1 MAKSKKAPPNK
12 APARSRNILL
22 PWIFGL
28 IAIVGVFAAFVF
40 AYVKLVIEPNLPS
53 LDTLTDYT
61 PKIPLRIFTA
71 DNVLI
76 GEFGQEHREFVPIK
90 QIPPILKTAL
100 LVTEDEGFYSH
111 GGIAITGVLRA
122 VAANLIGGGMA
133 QGASTITMQV
143 ARNFF
148 LSREKTYTRK
158 VYEIML
164 AYKIEQALTKDQI
177 LELYMNQI
185 YLGQRSYGFASA
197 TRTYF
202 GKPIGELTIAEAAML
217 AGLPKAPAANNPV
230 ANPKRARQRQLYILQ
245 RLHDREYITDAQ
257 YRQAAREELHV
268 RSSGQ
273 EFGTHAEYVAES
285 VRQTMYEQ
293 FKEDIYTRGFNVYTT
308 IVSRDQDAAYDA
320 LRRNVMAYEIRHGYR
335 GPEAFI
341 TLPQAA
347 DARLE
352 AIDDELT
359 KHPVSGGLLPAV
371 VLAASTKMVRAVIS
385 SGDAIDIAGEGLRFA
400 AAGLGT
406 NAKPQLRIKPGA
418 VIRVAQ
424 DANKRWV
431 ITQLP
436 EVAAALV
443 ALNADDGSYRALVG
457 GFDFNLSKF
466 DHATQAWRQPGS
478 SIKPFVYSA
487 ALEKG
492 FAPGTLINDAPL
504 SLGSADTGGQ
514 AWEPKNDDGF
524 DGPISM
530 RRALAKSKNIVSV
543 RILRAVGVPYAHEY
557 LERFGFSID
566 KHPRNLT
573 MTLGTGSVTP
583 LQLAGAYAV
592 FANGGYRVNPY
603 LIRKVTD
610 ARGRDLFS
618 ARPTRAGTQGT
629 RVLDARNA
637 FVIDSMLRDVV
648 RSGTGAA
655 ASQKLGRTDIAGKT
669 GTTSDALD
677 GWFVGYGANVVAVGW
692 MGYDDPKSL
701 GSREF
706 GATLA
711 LPIWADYMRAALA
724 GKPEIQK
731 PSPAG
736 VALVDGDWRYQ
747 EYETAG
753 GVRSLGFDD
762 NAQASDAVRAL
773 SILNGIDVGK

>member
-1 MAKSKKAPPNK
+1 MLWPF
-12 APARSRNILL
+12 L
-22 PWIFGL
+22 FGL
-28 IAIVGVFAAFVF
+28 LAIAGVLAAFVV
-40 AYVKLVIEPNLPS
+40 AYIKLVIEPNLPS

-61 PKIPLRIFTA
+61 PKIPLRVYTA

-76 GEFGQEHREFVPIK
+76 GEFGQEHREYVPIK

-111 GGIAITGVLRA
+111 GGIAFTGVLRA
-122 VAANLIGGGMA
+122 MVANLAGGGMG

-158 VYEIML
+158 LYEVML
-164 AYKIEQALTKDQI
+164 AYKIEEALTKDQI

-185 YLGQRSYGFASA
+185 YLGQRAYGFASA
-197 TRTYF
+197 ARTYF
-202 GKPIGELTIAEAAML
+202 GKPIQEVTVAESAML

-245 RLHDREYITDAQ
+245 RLRDRDYITDAQ

-268 RSSGQ
+268 QSDGQ
-273 EFGTHAEYVAES
+273 EFGAHAEYIAEAA
-285 VRQTMYEQ
+285 RQAMYEQ
-293 FKEDIYTRGFNVYTT
+293 FKEDTYTRGFNVYTT
-308 IVSRDQDAAYDA
+308 ILSRDQDAAYVA
-320 LRRNVMAYEIRHGYR
+320 LRRNVMDYETRHGYR
-335 GPEAFI
+335 GPEAFVA
-341 TLPQAA
+341 LPKAA

-352 AIDDELT
+352 AIEQELA
-359 KHPVSGGLLPAV
+359 KRPASDGLLPAV
-371 VLAASTKMVRAVIS
+371 VLGASTKMVRALAA
-385 SGDAIDIAGEGLRFA
+385 SGDVIDIAGEGLRFA
-400 AAGLGT
+400 AAALSA
-406 NAKPQLRIKPGA
+406 NAQPHLRIKPGA
-418 VIRVAQ
+418 VIRVMQ
-424 DANKRWV
+424 DENKRWR

-436 EVAAALV
+436 EVAAAIV

-457 GFDFNLSKF
+457 GFDFSLSKF
-466 DHATQAWRQPGS
+466 DHVTQAWRQPGS

-504 SLGSADTGGQ
+504 ALGSADTGGQ

-543 RILRAVGVPYAHEY
+543 RILREVGVPYAHAH
-557 LERFGFSID
+557 LERFGFGAD

-573 MTLGTGSVTP
+573 LTLGTGSATP
-583 LQLAGAYAV
+583 LQVAGGYAV

-610 ARGRDLFS
+610 ARGRVLFS
-618 ARPTRAGTQGT
+618 AKPARAGMQGA
-629 RVLDARNA
+629 RVIDARNA
-637 FVIDSMLRDVV
+637 FLMDSMLRDVV

-655 ASQKLGRTDIAGKT
+655 AGQKLGRGDIAGKT
-669 GTTSDALD
+669 GTTNDALD
-677 GWFVGYGANVVAVGW
+677 GWFAGYGANVVAVAW

-711 LPIWADYMRAALA
+711 LPIWVDYMRVALA
-724 GKPEIQK
+724 GKPEAQK
-731 PSPAG
+731 PTPAG
-736 VALVDGDWRYQ
+736 LAVADGDWRYQ
-747 EYETAG
+747 EYVAGG
-753 GVRSLGFDD
+753 GVRRVGFDEGSE
-762 NAQASDAVRAL
+762 ASDAVRAL
-773 SILNGIDVGK
+773 SILNGVDVGK

>member
-1 MAKSKKAPPNK
+1 MTKSKKAPPKK
-12 APARSRNILL
+12 APPRSRGILWPL
-22 PWIFGL
+22 LFGL
-28 IAIVGVFAAFVF
+28 LAIAGVFAAFAV
-40 AYVKLVIEPNLPS
+40 AYIKLVIEPNLPS

-61 PKIPLRIFTA
+61 PKIPLRVFTA

-76 GEFGQEHREFVPIK
+76 GEFGQEHREYVPIR

-100 LVTEDEGFYSH
+100 LVTEDEGFYAH

-122 VAANLIGGGMA
+122 AVANLAGGGMG

-143 ARNFF
+143 ALNFF

-158 VYEIML
+158 LYEVML
-164 AYKIEQALTKDQI
+164 AYKIEEALSKDQI

-185 YLGQRSYGFASA
+185 YLGQRAYGFASA
-197 TRTYF
+197 ARTYF
-202 GKPIGELTIAEAAML
+202 GKPVQEVTIAESAML

-245 RLHDREYITDAQ
+245 RLRDRDYITDAQ
-257 YRQAAREELHV
+257 YRQAAREELRV
-268 RSSGQ
+268 RSGGQ
-273 EFGTHAEYVAES
+273 EFGAHAEFVAEAA
-285 VRQTMYEQ
+285 RQAMVEQ
-293 FKEDIYTRGFNVYTT
+293 FKEDTYTRGFNVYTT
-308 IVSRDQDAAYDA
+308 ILSRDQNAAYEA
-320 LRRNVMAYEIRHGYR
+320 LRRNVMDYEMRHGYR

-341 TLPQAA
+341 ALPKAA

-352 AIDDELT
+352 AIDDELA
-359 KHPVSGGLLPAV
+359 KRPASDGLLPAV
-371 VLAASTKMVRAVIS
+371 VLSASTKAVRALTA
-385 SGDAIDIAGEGLRFA
+385 SGDAIDIAGEGLRLA
-400 AAGLGT
+400 AAGLSA
-406 NAKPQLRIKPGA
+406 NAKSPLRIRPGA
-418 VIRVAQ
+418 VIRVMQ
-424 DANKRWV
+424 DANGRWR

-436 EVAAALV
+436 EVAAAIV

-457 GFDFNLSKF
+457 GFDFNLGKF
-466 DHATQAWRQPGS
+466 DHVTQAWRQPGS

-504 SLGSADTGGQ
+504 ALGSADTGGQ

-543 RILRAVGVPYAHEY
+543 RILRAVGVPYAHEH
-557 LERFGFSID
+557 LERFGFGAD

-573 MTLGTGSVTP
+573 MTLGTGSATP
-583 LQLAGAYAV
+583 LQMAGAYAV

-610 ARGRDLFS
+610 ARGRELFN
-618 ARPTRAGTQGT
+618 ARPVRAGTQGA
-629 RVLDARNA
+629 RVIDARNA
-637 FVIDSMLRDVV
+637 FVMDSMLRDVV
-648 RSGTGAA
+648 RNGTGAA
-655 ASQKLGRTDIAGKT
+655 AGQKLGRADIAGKT

-677 GWFVGYGANVVAVGW
+677 GWFAGYGANVVAVAW

-711 LPIWADYMRAALA
+711 LPIWVDYMRVALA
-724 GKPEIQK
+724 GKPEVQK
-731 PSPAG
+731 PAPAG
-736 VALVDGDWRYQ
+736 LALADGDWRYQ
-747 EYETAG
+747 EDAAGG
-753 GVRSLGFDD
+753 GVRSVGFDD
-762 NAQASDAVRAL
+762 NAGSSDAVRAL